1 MLCLSITG
9 TPTGSPCIASLTNF
23 DNEGNNQPTTSPARN
38 DGNQPASPTM
48 SGDSQNQARSTSTS
62 GDGCTNRPITE
73 EASNT
78 EPVGVASST
87 VAIAA
92 GTVGGI
98 LGLVV
103 MVTLCVSVAVWL
115 SRHVQVQ
122 IHYKGRQRRQET
134 RDGRNEINSEERF
147 VPANLVERQTPDGI
161 SRGEQF
167 SG

>member
-23 DNEGNNQPTTSPARN
+23 DNEGNNQPTISPAGNDSNHNTSRE
-38 DGNQPASPTM
+38 DGNQPA
-48 SGDSQNQARSTSTS
+48 
-62 GDGCTNRPITE
+62 TE
-73 EASNT
+73 EASMV
-78 EPVGVASST
+78 EQEGGASSS

-92 GTVGGI
+92 GIVGGI

-103 MVTLCVSVAVWL
+103 VVTSCVGVAVWL

-122 IHYKGRQRRQET
+122 IHYKGHQKRQET
-134 RDGRNEINSEERF
+134 RDGRNEVNLEERF
-147 VPANLVERQTPDGI
+147 VPADLVERQTPDGN
-161 SRGEQF
+161 SRGEQI